1 MPPSPKPASERRTGN
16 RTALIAFWGVVG
28 GVSLVGAGILQY
40 LGPPPQTPL
49 PMAAIQHGPPIPSP
63 PKPPVKPK
71 VLPEVTAMG
80 TGSTLPMGAPIPPAN
95 QALLGPA
102 VTHPNWPVPR
112 IAPNGLAPM
121 RAYAASVPAI
131 AGPHVAL
138 LVAGLGDDDAQSQ
151 EAITMLPAAVSFGL
165 TPYGAHIGALAAL
178 ACASGHELILEIP
191 MQPLNPATEN
201 AGNEAL
207 VMAGPIS
214 LDQPMLDWDL
224 SQFQGYAGVTD
235 AIGASQGAGFMNNP
249 NAKAWLLREIADK
262 GLFFIDA
269 RQTGDSLY
277 AWNRTADVV
286 IDPVSAPQNEAAQ
299 LASLIQLAKLRGSAL
314 GILMIPAPNAVHMLQ
329 SWIQTLGA
337 NGVSL
342 VPVSA
347 LVLPPSAP
355 AATAMVSP

>member
-1 MPPSPKPASERRTGN
+1 MV
-16 RTALIAFWGVVG
+16 AFWRAVAGVT
-28 GVSLVGAGILQY
+28 LIGAGILQY
-40 LGPPPQTPL
+40 LGPPPQKPL
-49 PMAAIQHGPPIPSP
+49 AMVAIQHAPAIPPAA
-63 PKPPVKPK
+63 KPPVTTK
-71 VLPEVTAMG
+71 VLPEMTAIG
-80 TGSTLPMGAPIPPAN
+80 TGSTLPMGAPIPAAN

-102 VTHPNWPVPR
+102 ITHPSWQVPR
-112 IAPNGLAPM
+112 IAPDGLAPM
-121 RAYAASVPAI
+121 RAYAAAVPAI

-138 LVAGLGDDDAQSQ
+138 LVAGLGDDDTQVE

-165 TPYGAHIGALAAL
+165 TPYGAHIADVAAL
-178 ACASGHELILEIP
+178 ARASGHELILEIP
-191 MQPLNPATEN
+191 MQALNPATEN

-224 SQFQGYAGVTD
+224 SRFQGYAGVTD

-249 NAKAWLLREIADK
+249 YAKAWLLRQIAAK

-269 RQTGDSLY
+269 RQTGPALY
-277 AWNRTADVV
+277 AWNRTADEV
-286 IDPVSAPQNEAAQ
+286 IDPVSAPQNEAVQ
-299 LASLIQLAKLRGSAL
+299 LASLIQLAKLHGNAL
-314 GILMIPAPNAVHMLQ
+314 GILMIPVPHAVQMLQ

-337 NGVSL
+337 TGVSL

-347 LVLPPSAP
+347 VVLPPGAP

>member
-1 MPPSPKPASERRTGN
+1 MPPSPNPASERRN
-16 RTALIAFWGVVG
+16 RTALIAFWGVVA
-28 GVSLVGAGILQY
+28 GVTLIGAGILQY
-40 LGPPPQTPL
+40 LGPPPQQPQ
-49 PMAAIQHGPPIPSP
+49 PMVAIQPRPTVLPL
-63 PKPPVKPK
+63 PKPPVKTK
-71 VLPEVTAMG
+71 VLPIMTAIG
-80 TGSTLPMGAPIPPAN
+80 TGSTLAMGAPIPLPIP
-95 QALLGPA
+95 ALLGPA
-102 VTHPNWPVPR
+102 ISNPNWQVPR
-112 IAPNGLAPM
+112 IAPNGVAPM

-131 AGPHVAL
+131 CGPHIAL
-138 LVAGLGDDDAQSQ
+138 LVAGLGDDDSQSQ

-165 TPYGAHIGALAAL
+165 TPYGAHIADLAAL
-178 ACASGHELILEIP
+178 ARASGHELILEIP

-249 NAKAWLLREIADK
+249 NAKAWLLREVADK
-262 GLFFIDA
+262 GLFFIEA
-269 RQTGDSLY
+269 RQTGTSPY

-286 IDPVSAPQNEAAQ
+286 IDPVNPQNEAAQ
-299 LASLIQLAKLRGSAL
+299 LSSLIQLAKLQGNAL

-329 SWIQTLGA
+329 GWIQTLGA
-337 NGVSL
+337 KGVSL

-347 LVLPPSAP
+347 LVLPPNAP
-355 AATAMVSP
+355 ATAMVSP

>member
-1 MPPSPKPASERRTGN
+1 
-16 RTALIAFWGVVG
+16 
-28 GVSLVGAGILQY
+28 
-40 LGPPPQTPL
+40 
-49 PMAAIQHGPPIPSP
+49 
-63 PKPPVKPK
+63 
-71 VLPEVTAMG
+71 
-80 TGSTLPMGAPIPPAN
+80 
-95 QALLGPA
+95 
-102 VTHPNWPVPR
+102 
-112 IAPNGLAPM
+112 
-121 RAYAASVPAI
+121 
-131 AGPHVAL
+131 
-138 LVAGLGDDDAQSQ
+138 
-151 EAITMLPAAVSFGL
+151 MLPAAVSFGL

-201 AGNEAL
+201 AGNKAL

>member
-1 MPPSPKPASERRTGN
+1 M
-16 RTALIAFWGVVG
+16 
-28 GVSLVGAGILQY
+28 Q
-40 LGPPPQTPL
+40 
-49 PMAAIQHGPPIPSP
+49 
-63 PKPPVKPK
+63 
-71 VLPEVTAMG
+71 
-80 TGSTLPMGAPIPPAN
+80 PAN
-95 QALLGPA
+95 
-102 VTHPNWPVPR
+102 
-112 IAPNGLAPM
+112 
-121 RAYAASVPAI
+121 PAI
-131 AGPHVAL
+131 
-138 LVAGLGDDDAQSQ
+138 
-151 EAITMLPAAVSFGL
+151 
-165 TPYGAHIGALAAL
+165 
-178 ACASGHELILEIP
+178 
-191 MQPLNPATEN
+191 EN

-207 VMAGPIS
+207 VMAGPIT

-299 LASLIQLAKLRGSAL
+299 LASLIQLAKLRGDAL

-355 AATAMVSP
+355 AATAMVISP